1 VTRWRPL
8 RRRHRHRERA
18 EWLALGAALLVTAA
32 ALAPVVA
39 VVAQRWGRPYLPVQD
54 QAVIDLR
61 VRDVWTFSANTPLTG
76 PYSRFGWDHP
86 GPLMYYLLAL
96 LSGATGEPAWATL
109 VGNAL
114 IQGIAVV
121 WLCRLSWKAGGL
133 SWQIPFVAVVTLS
146 YWGTGPWIL
155 QQVWNPHVV
164 YPFLP
169 LLLLQCWLVATGS
182 ASRLLGL
189 TFVASFLLQTHIGY
203 TPIVLAACLFAVVGL
218 LVSERS
224 AGRRMWSRRIWL
236 GPAALGAAL
245 WFVPVVLDTALHPP
259 GNLVTL
265 ARFYLGLDKGTHQA
279 LLGVRQGLGYLA
291 TEFRWRPPWLGGPDP
306 IDPLTGLASPS
317 PLAWLVLPVVLIAVA
332 WWIARRRGEAELA
345 RLAELLAVTF
355 VAGAVTLAL
364 VRGAPTP
371 YLFYWRITIGAA
383 VVVLGLTVLARAL
396 AAGRWLPTAALCVV
410 LAAGIV
416 ASSVSFTSEVAA
428 ANGPVSPMAA
438 VAGRFLRELR
448 REGEPKGRFILEV
461 AGSALGGLQG
471 GLFDALARE
480 GAHVEAVEGL
490 GYQFGYGRVATPAEV
505 GQVWY
510 VTEESELYA
519 LLSEQP
525 GARVLAV
532 THSLP
537 AREQEELVGLDR
549 TLAAEL
555 LRDHRAGEI
564 PYLGSTLVAYLLGG
578 VPGLPPGEL
587 SELARLD
594 QLASRDVCLCSV
606 VAFPSQHLPPAWAT
620 R

>member
-8 RRRHRHRERA
+8 WRRPRHRERA
-18 EWLALGAALLVTAA
+18 EWLALSAALLVTAA

-61 VRDVWTFSANTPLTG
+61 VRDVWSFSANTPLTG

-114 IQGIAVV
+114 IQGIAVAWV
-121 WLCRLSWKAGGL
+121 SRLSWKAGGL

-155 QQVWNPHVV
+155 QQVWNPHVA

-218 LVSERS
+218 LASEQS
-224 AGRRMWSRRIWL
+224 AGRRMWSPRMWL
-236 GPAALGAAL
+236 GPASLGAAL

-259 GNLVTL
+259 GNLVAL

-279 LLGVRQGLGYLA
+279 LLGARQGLGYLA
-291 TEFRWRPPWLGGPDP
+291 TEFRWRPPWLGGRDP

-317 PLAWLVLPVVLIAVA
+317 PLAWLALPVALIALA
-332 WWIARRRGEAELA
+332 WWLARRRGDAELA

-371 YLFYWRITIGAA
+371 YLFYWRITLGAA
-383 VVVLGLTVLARAL
+383 VVVLGLTVLVRSF
-396 AAGRWLPTAALCVV
+396 AAGRGLPTAVLCVV
-410 LAAGIV
+410 LSAGIA

-448 REGEPKGRFILEV
+448 REGEPRGRFILEV

-480 GAHVEAVEGL
+480 GAHVEAEQGL

-532 THSLP
+532 THPMP
-537 AREQEELVGLDR
+537 ARQQEELVALDR

-564 PYLGSTLVAYLLGG
+564 PDLGSTLVAYLLGG

-587 SELARLD
+587 SELSRLD
-594 QLASRDVCLCSV
+594 ALASRDVCLCSV
-606 VAFPSQHLPPAWAT
+606 VAFSSKRLPPVWAT